1 VEEVNK
7 DENLSPKVK
16 ALETY
21 AIVKSKLST
30 HHFKHLPFLIFLSP
44 LNENLACQKFLMF
57 FFQQ

>member
-16 ALETY
+16 ASKTFAMVE
-21 AIVKSKLST
+21 SKLST
-30 HHFKHLPFLIFLSP
+30 HHFKHLPFIFFLSP
-44 LNENLACQKFLMF
+44 FNENLLCQQFFMV